1 MFPTK
6 FQVNWPFGSGGEVE
20 KKKQKKKTIF
30 KMAPMAAILDFQ

>member
-6 FQVNWPFGSGGEVE
+6 FQVNWPFGSGEVE
-20 KKKQKKKTIF
+20 KKKKKKIF